1 MNHNETLLARRLA
14 AVPRGVSTAH
24 PIFAARARNAELWD
38 VDGRRFIDFA
48 SGIAVLNTG
57 HNHARVIAAAEE
69 QMSRFNHTA
78 FQVAAYEP
86 YIALAERL
94 NLLVPGPTPKKTFFV
109 TTGAEANENAIK
121 IARAATGRPN
131 VIAFSGGFH
140 GRTLLG
146 LALTGKVAPYK
157 QGFGPFPSGIF
168 HAPFPSSLHN
178 VSDADALRA
187 VDDLLA
193 VETAPG
199 DTAAIIIEPVQGE
212 GGFYVASPAFLQA
225 LRSLCDRHG
234 MLLIVDEVQCG
245 FGRTGK
251 LFAHEHAGIEAD
263 LVAMAKSLG
272 GGFPLAAVT
281 GRSDIIDRV
290 QPGGLGGTY
299 GGSPVA
305 CAAAL
310 AVLDTIQDENLC
322 ARAEAIGVSLEAALR
337 QATDAG
343 PGRPYTEIRR
353 CGAMVAM
360 EAGDD
365 GSGKGARLVQS
376 VLAAARD
383 RGLLLLGCGR
393 HGNVLRLLPPLT
405 IGDHVL
411 VEGIEVLIDSLQN
424 AVNARR
430 STDHLPPPRG

>member
-1 MNHNETLLARRLA
+1 MSPNEILNARRAA

-24 PIFAARARNAELWD
+24 PIFAVRASNAELWD
-38 VDGRRFIDFA
+38 ADGRRFIDLA

-57 HNHARVIAAAEE
+57 HNHRRIIAAAEQ
-69 QMSRFNHTA
+69 QMSRFCHTA

-86 YIALAERL
+86 YVALAERL
-94 NLLVPGPTPKKTFFV
+94 NCLVPGPSPKQTFFV

-146 LALTGKVAPYK
+146 LALTGKVSPYK
-157 QGFGPFPSGIF
+157 QGFGPFPSGVF
-168 HAPFPSSLHN
+168 HAPFPSALHG

-187 VDDLLA
+187 IGDILA
-193 VETAPG
+193 VETAPS

-212 GGFYVASPAFLQA
+212 GGFYVASTAFLQA
-225 LRSLCDRHG
+225 LRSLCDAHG

-245 FGRTGK
+245 FGRTGR

-281 GRSDIIDRV
+281 GRQEIMDRV

-299 GGSPVA
+299 GGSPIA

-310 AVLDTIQDENLC
+310 AVLDTIEEEGLC
-322 ARAEAIGVSLEAALR
+322 ARAERIGAVLESTLR
-337 QATDAG
+337 VAQHADTPIFA
-343 PGRPYTEIRR
+343 EIRR
-353 CGAMVAM
+353 SGAMVAA
-360 EAGDD
+360 EVADD
-365 GSGKGARLVQS
+365 GRGSGSRLIKAI
-376 VLAAARD
+376 LASGREQ
-383 RGLLLLGCGR
+383 GLLLLGCGR

-405 IGDHVL
+405 IEDRVL
-411 VEGIEVLIDSLQN
+411 EEASQLLI
-424 AVNARR
+424 AVVKSAMR
-430 STDHLPPPRG
+430 DVDIAD